1 MGGAPYPAS
10 NGAQSNGTVT
20 IPLSARKA
28 QPLDLSTVE
37 RRGKNA
43 PREPPKQHRLFG
55 LTEAPT
61 FTPTQEEWKDPLQY
75 ISKIR
80 EEGQKYGIV
89 KVVPPDTWDPDFAVD
104 TEVSNGAIMG
114 TVSVTPGKRLLSHK

>member
-1 MGGAPYPAS
+1 
-10 NGAQSNGTVT
+10 
-20 IPLSARKA
+20 
-28 QPLDLSTVE
+28 VE